1 MQQVVKLVTQ
11 SPSRKENH
19 NAAHNDKL
27 HSVMVEGILSPN
39 SNYLTD
45 SFGNFYERKR
55 RREDTIPGNSALL
68 DEISRIRRS
77 PKHHRSEVVSE
88 SFSEQPSESSTETST
103 VGRDGEARVQHWADV
118 CIFAFFMFLISFSLP
133 DGSDSELLTFL
144 LLILAKFN

>member
-1 MQQVVKLVTQ
+1 MVKLVAQ

-45 SFGNFYERKR
+45 SFGNFHARKR
-55 RREDTIPGNSALL
+55 RREDTIPGNSDLV
-68 DEISRIRRS
+68 DEISRIRKS

-103 VGRDGEARVQHWADV
+103 VGRDSEGRVQHWADV
-118 CIFAFFMFLISFSLP
+118 CIFAFFMFLISF
-133 DGSDSELLTFL
+133 FF
-144 LLILAKFN
+144 ARWF